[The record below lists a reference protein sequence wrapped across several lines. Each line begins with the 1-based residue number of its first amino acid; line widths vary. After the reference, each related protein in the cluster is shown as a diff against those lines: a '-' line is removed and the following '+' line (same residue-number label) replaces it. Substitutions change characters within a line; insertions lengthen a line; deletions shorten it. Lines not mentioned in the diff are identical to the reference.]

1 MACLFAGSVIDA
13 CTRYPIK
20 GREFCF
26 VSFSLERKTTVASAG
41 VLWFIR
47 KRILFS
53 LNNWYKMRNGTINRT
68 DRRK

>member
-1 MACLFAGSVIDA
+1 MLLHV
-13 CTRYPIK
+13 TPLK
-20 GREFCF
+20 GGNF
-26 VSFSLERKTTVASAG
+26 VSSPSAWKEKTTVASAG